1 MNRYYLSPCQHPQQT
16 QLIKLI
22 ASMQLLIEQTK
33 KTNKQTKKQTN
44 SPANSPSKPTLQI
57 QSKHE
62 VVDSQFE
69 EKTQFQNQIVKK
81 AKLT

>member
-1 MNRYYLSPCQHPQQT
+1 
-16 QLIKLI
+16 
-22 ASMQLLIEQTK
+22 MQLLIEQTQK
-33 KTNKQTKKQTN
+33 QTNKQTN
-44 SPANSPSKPTLQI
+44 NPANSPSKPTLQI

-69 EKTQFQNQIVKK
+69 EKTQFQNQIVEK